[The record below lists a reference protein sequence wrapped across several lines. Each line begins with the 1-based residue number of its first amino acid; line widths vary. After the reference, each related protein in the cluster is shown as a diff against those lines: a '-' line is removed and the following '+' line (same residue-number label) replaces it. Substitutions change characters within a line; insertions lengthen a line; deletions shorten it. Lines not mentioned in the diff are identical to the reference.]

1 MAHYSGR
8 DYSSLAKTGFVLGLA
23 LFVVGTGSELIGH
36 AMFGSLPQWENTLFF
51 ALTMIGF
58 AVGFASPFVF
68 GIIMPLTE

>member
-1 MAHYSGR
+1 MAHDSGHEYPR
-8 DYSSLAKTGFVLGLA
+8 LAKTGFFLGLA

-51 ALTMIGF
+51 ALTIIGF

-68 GIIMPLTE
+68 GIVMPLIE